1 LQELSE
7 ASLAAKVVGIESNGD
22 IVMRLKTFMV
32 SDGTFRSTI
41 ASKES
46 SLVNA
51 KIALRV
57 MALNA
62 GAGSQSALDDIAEAA
77 LALLPVG
84 DDEKII
90 DPTILSLLSKISSK
104 KPRLI
109 GPRLDVVAESLLQL
123 RYSDDLEVIAGVLES
138 LNVVMTYKALPVYT
152 KFRSSIIESDSVS
165 KTLTVDVMDV
175 FGNVVAVDAIEVKA
189 MKRAGRDGIIYQGPL
204 DGNLL
209 DLSSQDGIVPGLYS
223 VNLAITLP
231 GQTNAVLST
240 LNLVVHGKLDVIN
253 VAVGVT
259 ANKQMSISDLAP
271 VTTQNSLHDLSAS
284 AISGDFVHL
293 SFGIHSPMKSGKRFQ
308 KPHQVFVKFTHV
320 DSGASSFFVGIAD
333 GQLGEVPGSKYRAV
347 VSLSKEIETFV
358 HQSGIYTISLLISD
372 VSYDTPVEWVVGSLD
387 LQFPAKVVKDFALY
401 VKPLMYTSDNTLKA
415 LPEISHVM
423 RPDSKRAST
432 FMATIFTVLTAAPLV
447 IFIGF
452 ILSLGPNLKR
462 LQSIASISFVICLLA
477 TLLLY
482 AGYWMAL
489 KGVNFY
495 ETIKYLCFLAP
506 LTIVIGTSAVSSV
519 TQARLSEKKSA

>member
-1 LQELSE
+1 
-7 ASLAAKVVGIESNGD
+7 
-22 IVMRLKTFMV
+22 MRLKTFMV

-41 ASKES
+41 GSKES
-46 SLVNA
+46 SLANA
-51 KIALRV
+51 RIALSV
-57 MALNA
+57 MALYA
-62 GAGSQSALDDIAEAA
+62 EAESQSALDEIAEAA
-77 LALLPVG
+77 LTLLPVG
-84 DDEKII
+84 DDEKIV

-109 GPRLDVVAESLLQL
+109 GPRLDAVAESLLQL
-123 RYSDDLEVIAGVLES
+123 RYSDDLETIAGVLES
-138 LNVVMTYKALPVYT
+138 LNVVMTYKAFPVYV
-152 KFRSSIIESDSVS
+152 KFRTSIIESDSIS
-165 KTLTVDVMDV
+165 KKLSVDVVDV

-189 MKRAGRDGIIYQGPL
+189 MKRAGRDGVIYQGPL

-231 GQTNAVLST
+231 GQTKTTVLST
-240 LNLVVHGKLDVIN
+240 LNLVVHGKLEVIN
-253 VAVGVT
+253 VAVGVI

-271 VTTQNSLHDLSAS
+271 VTTQNSIQDLSAS
-284 AISGDFVHL
+284 ALSGDFVHL

-320 DSGASSFFVGIAD
+320 ESGSSSFFVGVAD
-333 GQLGEVPGSKYRAV
+333 GQLGEVPGSKYRTV
-347 VSLSKEIETFV
+347 VSLSKETETFM
-358 HQSGIYTISLLISD
+358 HLSGVYTISLLISD
-372 VSYDTPVEWVVGSLD
+372 VTYDTPVEWIVGSLD

-415 LPEISHVM
+415 LPEIQHVM

-432 FMATIFTVLTAAPLV
+432 FMATIFTLLTAAPLV

-462 LQSIASISFVICLLA
+462 LQSIASVSFVICLLA

-506 LTIVIGTSAVSSV
+506 LTIIIGTSAVSSV
-519 TQARLSEKKSA
+519 TQTRLSETKTA